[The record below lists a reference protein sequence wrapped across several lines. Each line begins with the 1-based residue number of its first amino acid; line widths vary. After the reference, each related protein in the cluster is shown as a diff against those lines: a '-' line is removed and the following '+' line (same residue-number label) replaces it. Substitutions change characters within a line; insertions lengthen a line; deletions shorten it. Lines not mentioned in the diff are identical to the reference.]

1 MEIYSKRIFLKKIFF
16 IVNAFCVK
24 LPPVAVIGKIT
35 PTQAEEFTGVIVI
48 ADGKG
53 FTVTEKVATFAHKLP
68 LVWVAVNV
76 YTVETVGLNIQP
88 VVTLPVTPVAGDQ
101 T

>member
-1 MEIYSKRIFLKKIFF
+1 VSIGCA
-16 IVNAFCVK
+16 NAFCIK

-53 FTVTEKVATFAHKLP
+53 FTVTEKVATLAHKLP
-68 LVWVAVNV
+68 
-76 YTVETVGLNIQP
+76 P
-88 VVTLPVTPVAGDQ
+88 V
-101 T
+101 